1 MGCRRLQGSKLTG
14 KKDAGCS
21 ELDGPFGDIEKA
33 IGIHSPGFDLRG
45 NPLLRCAITVEDN
58 VRLQFAAAQQMFRC
72 TARSLLGGRAS
83 PGLGLLA
90 PRTERHTDIA

>member
-33 IGIHSPGFDLRG
+33 IGIHPPGFDLRG
-45 NPLLRCAITVEDN
+45 NPLLRCAITGKITLNSSLQRRSKCLDVPPDHCWVD
-58 VRLQFAAAQQMFRC
+58 VRVRDSGCWRLG
-72 TARSLLGGRAS
+72 RSG
-83 PGLGLLA
+83 
-90 PRTERHTDIA
+90 TQT